1 MAGFQMQPAQ
11 LPSGGFPEGYERD
24 PGSDQTYYR
33 GTPVT
38 WDTSSQELDEHAL
51 VTVVTNIL
59 GVSAEGVVAG
69 VAENPSDMVNV
80 YLATRTTIFMAKLT
94 DSSGDVVTADTANI
108 NVPYGLLKT
117 GSGTSAVFSVDEDD
131 TGTPVVEVI
140 GIDTYR
146 NIVYFKFM
154 ETAIQ
159 QI

>member
-11 LPSGGFPEGYERD
+11 LPSGGFPEGSDRAS
-24 PGSDQTYYR
+24 GSDQTYYR

-51 VTVVTNIL
+51 AATVTNIL
-59 GVSAEGVVAG
+59 GVSAEGTVAG
-69 VAENPSDMVNV
+69 VEENPSGTVNF
-80 YLATRTTIFMAKLT
+80 YYAARTTVFMAKLT
-94 DSSGDVVTADTANI
+94 NNAGVVATADTANI
-108 NVPYGLLKT
+108 NVEYGIVKT
-117 GSGTSAVFSVDEDD
+117 GSGTAAVFSVDESD
-131 TGTPVVEVI
+131 TTHKVLEVI

-154 ETAIQ
+154 ESAIQ